1 LGWIGMLLPVGYCF
15 GLVYYFNRVEEQ
27 YPFLALG
34 LNRDLVS
41 TKFGLAV
48 VGLLFCI
55 PLLLKFVRFS
65 AGLAAQSGPDRAA
78 GTSKWHDDDDGSDP
92 DFDADA
98 MIARYLASKAEQAEP
113 APAAVPE
120 PHSPARPVPP
130 PFGRRRI

>member
-1 LGWIGMLLPVGYCF
+1 MLLPVGYCF

-34 LNRDLVS
+34 QSRDLAS
-41 TKFGLAV
+41 TKFGLAM

-65 AGLAAQSGPDRAA
+65 TSLAALSVPDKAA
-78 GTSKWHDDDDGSDP
+78 GSSKRQDDDAGPDP

-98 MIARYLASKAEQAEP
+98 MIARYLAGRAEQAEP
-113 APAAVPE
+113 APAAAAGPE
-120 PHSPARPVPP
+120 TPARPAPP
-130 PFGRRRI
+130 TFGRRRI